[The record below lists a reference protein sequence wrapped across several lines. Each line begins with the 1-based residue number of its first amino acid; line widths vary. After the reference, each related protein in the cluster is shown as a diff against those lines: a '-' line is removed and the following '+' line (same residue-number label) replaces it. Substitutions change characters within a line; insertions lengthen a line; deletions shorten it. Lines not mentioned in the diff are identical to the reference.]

1 MEVLTG
7 FEGLSVDD
15 RQRLIKTMLEKKYG
29 LIDKDW
35 AEIVEEYKLTIK
47 PDTLRKAAV
56 GLVLADSIPNEK
68 KEVAEAK
75 AVAAAPVGTA
85 EVPKIENPFFEK
97 QMLRD
102 LRNEVNFD
110 MR

>member
-15 RQRLIKTMLEKKYG
+15 RQRLIQTMLEKKYG

-35 AEIVEEYKLTIK
+35 AEIVEDYGLTIK

-56 GLVLADSIPNEK
+56 GLVLADSISK
-68 KEVAEAK
+68 VKEEAK
-75 AVAAAPVGTA
+75 AEEKLPIGSA
-85 EVPKIENPFFEK
+85 EVPKIDDAFIEK
-97 QMLRD
+97 QTLRD
-102 LRNEVNFD
+102 LRNEVNGD

>member
-75 AVAAAPVGTA
+75 AAAAPVGTA

-97 QMLRD
+97 QTLRD
-102 LRNEVNFD
+102 LRNEVNGD

>member
-15 RQRLIKTMLEKKYG
+15 RQHLIKTMLEKKYG

-56 GLVLADSIPNEK
+56 GLVLADSVSKEK
-68 KEVAEAK
+68 EEAK
-75 AVAAAPVGTA
+75 AELPIGSAG
-85 EVPKIENPFFEK
+85 VPKIDDAFVEK
-97 QMLRD
+97 QTLRD
-102 LRNEVNFD
+102 LRNEVNGD